1 MRTLAFL
8 VMLVPGVA
16 LADETVTATAPAPS
30 VPAAY
35 PLRRIDRPR
44 TLPVGALQAAVGM
57 TSDQDFAVTSRGE
70 VIYAPVNKLEARV
83 AYTPRLSEG
92 SDFAKPVV
100 ARARAH
106 SYKAAPPVFLAT
118 PVGLPVN
125 TTGDVLTN
133 ATLGVPT
140 KLKLDNRFAFYFGD
154 RLLKTDWSKDTVVT
168 LNAPLEVGA
177 QVEDH
182 TFVSLGTTVAT
193 VPFNAPMGTASTTI
207 ADVTPV
213 LLSGYLSPANTF
225 DLGAQVGFAD
235 AQNASSTLVIALSF
249 AYRNF

>member
-1 MRTLAFL
+1 MRLAVL
-8 VMLVPGVA
+8 LALVPTVA
-16 LADETVTATAPAPS
+16 AADP
-30 VPAAY
+30 Y

-44 TLPVGALQAAVGM
+44 TLPASSAQVNLAM

-70 VIYAPVNKLEARV
+70 VIYAAIDKLEARV
-83 AYTPRLSEG
+83 AYTPRLNDG

-100 ARARAH
+100 VSARYNT
-106 SYKAAPPVFLAT
+106 YKAAPHLFVAT
-118 PVGLPVN
+118 QIDLPFN

-133 ATLGVPT
+133 ATVGLPT
-140 KLKLDNRFAFYFGD
+140 KLKLDDHFGVYFGD
-154 RLLKTDWSKDTVVT
+154 RLVKTDWSNDTVVT
-168 LNAPLEVGA
+168 LTAPLEVGA
-177 QVEDH
+177 QVEYH

-213 LLSGYLSPANTF
+213 LLSGYISPANTF